1 MLRIIKNLRKSRIF
15 WQSLI
20 EKEESAN
27 SNIEIM
33 YKMQIHSENC
43 IDFDSL
49 SLDEEDEISVDS
61 HSSDYI

>member
-15 WQSLI
+15 WHSLI

-33 YKMQIHSENC
+33 YKMQSHSENC
-43 IDFDSL
+43 IDFDCL